1 MSVVHYLD
9 PQTTFFWSTGVKS
22 MKIFVRYLLFI
33 LPSFCC
39 SIVVNQLIFVYTGH
53 DAVGNADA
61 DGISETALDGI
72 ENVSFRGFLSTKS
85 PKIDRKYI
93 LIYMSIL

>member
-1 MSVVHYLD
+1 MSVVYYLD

-61 DGISETALDGI
+61 AIREAMPIPTA
-72 ENVSFRGFLSTKS
+72 FL
-85 PKIDRKYI
+85 RQH
-93 LIYMSIL
+93 